1 MFSHSRFGKCR
12 AEFGAELG
20 RQSASICFVESCCC
34 CSSSSCCLLLKE
46 ESGGLSCRFLF
57 FALGGDVFCVSAL
70 L

>member
-1 MFSHSRFGKCR
+1 MFSHRRFGKCR

-20 RQSASICFVESCCC
+20 RQSASICFVESYCC
-34 CSSSSCCLLLKE
+34 SCCLLLKE

-57 FALGGDVFCVSAL
+57 FPLGGDVFCVSAL